1 MIRSIT
7 AALARK
13 RSELGQKEK
22 GFTLI
27 ELLVVVLIIGVLA
40 AVAIPIFLGQQD
52 AAKDNAAKAQVTNA
66 KTAVVAAMTSGAYVP
81 VTAAPPAAGAIPG
94 YTASADIP
102 LTEIVYIAATA
113 ATTGSTPTAAV
124 PARFCLEAGKD
135 GHVAAIDSTGSA
147 IKGGSC
153 STAGV
158 AS

>member
-1 MIRSIT
+1 MITSIT

-66 KTAVVAAMTSGAYVP
+66 KTAVVAAMTSGTYVP
-81 VTAAPPAAGAIPG
+81 VTATPPAAGAIPG

-102 LTEIVYIAATA
+102 LTKIVYVGTATPA
-113 ATTGSTPTAAV
+113 VFCIEGGTAN
-124 PARFCLEAGKD
+124 
-135 GHVAAIDSTGSA
+135 HMAAIDSTGSA
-147 IKGGSC
+147 LKGGVC
-153 STAGV
+153 NAAGV
-158 AS
+158 AGAPVAP

>member
-66 KTAVVAAMTSGAYVP
+66 KTAIVAAMTSSSYVP
-81 VTAAPPAAGAIPG
+81 AASATTAATIVIPG

-102 LTEIVYIAATA
+102 LTVLQYSGATGTG
-113 ATTGSTPTAAV
+113 TTAV
-124 PARFCLEAGKD
+124 PAKFCIAGGTTD
-135 GHVAAIDSTGSA
+135 HMAAIDSTGSA
-147 IKGGSC
+147 IKGGTCAS
-153 STAGV
+153 SAAV
-158 AS
+158 APTP

>member
-66 KTAVVAAMTSGAYVP
+66 KTAIVAAMTTSSYVP
-81 VTAAPPAAGAIPG
+81 SSATTAATILIPG

-102 LTEIVYIAATA
+102 LTVLQYAAATA
-113 ATTGSTPTAAV
+113 TV
-124 PARFCLEAGKD
+124 PAKFCIAGGTTD
-135 GHVAAIDSTGSA
+135 HMAAIDSTGSA
-147 IKGGSC
+147 IKGGTCAS
-153 STAGV
+153 SAAV
-158 AS
+158 APTTTTTP